1 MTAFPR
7 KPLGIKNY
15 GHIPHLPGSR
25 LGPGDHHCDE
35 GQARIATLTARDRHD
50 VVIVFEKLDGSN
62 VGVARVGG
70 TLYALNRSGYEA
82 MSSRYDQHRMFAEW
96 VYANQD
102 RFLATLHDGERLCG
116 EWLAQAHGTRYG
128 LRHEPFVAFDLMV
141 GTQRKPFDELV
152 ERSACGTF
160 TTPTV
165 LHRGGPLAIESAMAH
180 LGEHGFHG
188 ALDRVEG
195 AVWRVERNELVCPVR
210 GGERRRVVDFLAKY
224 VRPEKVDGCYLS
236 EITGREP
243 HWNWRGDSAR

>member
-25 LGPGDHHCDE
+25 LGPGDHHCDD
-35 GQARIATLTARDRHD
+35 GQARIATLAARDRHD
-50 VVIVFEKLDGSN
+50 LAIVLEKLDGSN
-62 VGVARVGG
+62 VGVARVGE

-82 MSSRYDQHRMFAEW
+82 LSSPYEQHRMFACW
-96 VYANQD
+96 VYENQD
-102 RFLATLHDGERLCG
+102 RFLTVLHDGERLCG
-116 EWLAQAHGTRYG
+116 EWLAQAHGTRYE
-128 LRHEPFVAFDLMV
+128 LRHEPFVAFDLI
-141 GTQRKPFDELV
+141 GTKRRPFDELV
-152 ERSACGTF
+152 ERSGRGHF
-160 TTPTV
+160 ITPTV
-165 LHRGGPLAIESAMAH
+165 LHRGPPLAVESAMDH

-195 AVWRVERNELVCPVR
+195 AVWRVERNELICPGR

-224 VRPEKVDGCYLS
+224 VRRDKVDGRYLP

-243 HWNWRGDSAR
+243 HWNWRRDKAR